1 MWRLTFRDEAG
12 NWPRMAL
19 YHGFSGKSGAQDL
32 VTRLDDTL
40 HWGLRHWRS
49 FALAGALLLLALG
62 GYAGYTSLLQHKA
75 LAASTA
81 LYALQTSAAGAATA
95 PDAAAWLALAG
106 QYPGTLPG
114 QLARLRA
121 ARFAL
126 DAGNVTRAREVLQ
139 PLLTQRQ
146 LPPLVEEAVYQ
157 WLAVSHEQA
166 SDWNSAA
173 DWYRRILAIRAPEV
187 DHPRALRNA
196 VRVLRLAGM
205 LDAARELLHSPALT
219 RADPALANTVEAE
232 RLWLIAGE

>member
-1 MWRLTFRDEAG
+1 
-12 NWPRMAL
+12 MAL

-49 FALAGALLLLALG
+49 FALAGALLLVALG
-62 GYAGYTSLLQHKA
+62 GYAGYTSLRQHQA
-75 LAASTA
+75 LTASTA
-81 LYALQTSAAGAATA
+81 LYALQTGAAGSSTA
-95 PDAAAWLALAG
+95 PDAAAWLALAE

-114 QLARLRA
+114 QLARLHA
-121 ARFAL
+121 ARDSL
-126 DAGNVTRAREVLQ
+126 DAGNVARAREVLQ

-146 LPPLVEEAVYQ
+146 LPPLVEEATYQ

-166 SDWNSAA
+166 SDWDSAA
-173 DWYRRILAIRAPEV
+173 NWYRRILAIRASEV

-196 VRVLRLAGM
+196 VRVLRLAGTP
-205 LDAARELLHSPALT
+205 DAARALLDSPALT
-219 RADPALANTVEAE
+219 RADPTIANMVETE